1 MDPLANNTVNLRQGG
16 KDLNVSWHGI
26 PIDDRSWEACVSLT
40 VFKKGDF

>member
-26 PIDDRSWEACVSLT
+26 PIDDLGKPIYVKAMFFRNQ
-40 VFKKGDF
+40 